1 MTAVLNGIRVLD
13 FGRYLAGPFCGALLG
28 DLGAEVIRIE
38 RIEGGEDRTLGPVT
52 DDDMGAVF
60 LQANRNKRGMT
71 LNPSTGQG
79 QEITRQ
85 LVASSDVVV
94 ANLPPRVLAALGLD
108 YESLCQVKPDIILTT
123 INAFGAGAWED
134 KLGFR
139 RIGPGDGGK
148 PASFRRRGG
157 AHPSVHA
164 LCGIMQPRVC
174 ARCRQLP
181 RSCIAT
187 APAKGSWL
195 KVRC

>member
-1 MTAVLNGIRVLD
+1 MTAVLDGIRVLD

-71 LNPSTGQG
+71 LNPSSEQG
-79 QEITRQ
+79 REITRQ

-94 ANLPPRVLAALGLD
+94 ANLPPRGLAALGLD

-134 KLGFR
+134 KLGFDG
-139 RIGPGDGGK
+139 IGPGDGGK
-148 PASFRRRGG
+148 PPSFRRRGG
-157 AHPSVHA
+157 AHPGVHA
-164 LCGIMQPRVC
+164 LCGLFNREPVRVVDGCRDHASQPHRRR
-174 ARCRQLP
+174 A
-181 RSCIAT
+181 A
-187 APAKGSWL
+187 G
-195 KVRC
+195 